1 MADNLVYLDYHAK
14 HDNRTRRAGRNP
26 CSHLPGGVAAS
37 WKAAGCCSV
46 KERSCPHTGC
56 GRRGRKNFVLALL
69 TDTGT
74 DTASASA
81 QVTSVTKLNKNFPRR
96 ERENQLESNAPL
108 SPKDGG
114 KSGAPTGKSDA
125 WSQTERAGHPPRA
138 LGCENHL
145 TLPLARR

>member
-96 ERENQLESNAPL
+96 GTRESTGIERPPCRQKMATRAVHPQVRV
-108 SPKDGG
+108 
-114 KSGAPTGKSDA
+114 KSDV
-125 WSQTERAGHPPRA
+125 
-138 LGCENHL
+138 
-145 TLPLARR
+145 